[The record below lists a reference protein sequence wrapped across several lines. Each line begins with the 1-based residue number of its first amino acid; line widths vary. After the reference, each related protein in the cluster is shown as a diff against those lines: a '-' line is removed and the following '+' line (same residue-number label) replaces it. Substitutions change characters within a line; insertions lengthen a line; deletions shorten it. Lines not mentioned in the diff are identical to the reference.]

1 MDIAQFSERL
11 MGMKDE
17 VWLRHA
23 NPWSVWTR
31 ILTPLPLLA
40 LAIWSRAWIGGWA
53 WAAVGAVLL
62 WIWINPRAFSR
73 PESLES
79 WSARGVLGERV
90 WLRHRVKVAAHHKRV
105 ANALAVISGL
115 GFLPFAYGLWVF
127 DLGFT
132 VLGIVVISG
141 GKMWFVD
148 RMAWI
153 WSDFLHEG
161 GSIDD
166 LAIGN

>member
-1 MDIAQFSERL
+1 MDIARFSERL

-31 ILTPLPLLA
+31 VLTPLPLLA
-40 LAIWSRAWIGGWA
+40 LAIWSRAWIDYWA
-53 WAAVGAVLL
+53 WLAVGVVLV

-73 PESLES
+73 PETFDS
-79 WSARGVLGERV
+79 WSAQGVLGERV
-90 WLRHRVKVAAHHKRV
+90 WLRHRDKVAEHHKRV
-105 ANALAVISGL
+105 ANTVAIASGVGL
-115 GFLPFAYGLWVF
+115 LPFAYGLWVF

-132 VLGIVVISG
+132 CLGIVVTSG

-148 RMAWI
+148 RMAWV
-153 WSDFLHEG
+153 WSDFLRDG
-161 GSIDD
+161 GTLDD
-166 LAIGN
+166 LIIGS